1 MAFKF
6 QDLKAFSIAYFS
18 RIDTLYLRKD
28 GVYNMNMDKVVCHC
42 MNITNGM
49 IKDAVEAGAKT
60 LEDIQEETGATTVCG
75 ACLED
80 VQRLVDFFVSDQGE

>member
-1 MAFKF
+1 
-6 QDLKAFSIAYFS
+6 
-18 RIDTLYLRKD
+18 
-28 GVYNMNMDKVVCHC
+28 

-60 LEDIQEETGATTVCG
+60 LEDVQDKTGASTVCG

-80 VQRLVDFFVSDQGE
+80 VQRLVDFYVNEQGN